1 MRGGGA
7 SGMLLEPR
15 SEPVHPG
22 LGPRGAALLKEA
34 PGPAAGDTGRG
45 EAGSGQGAGHPD

>member
-1 MRGGGA
+1 
-7 SGMLLEPR
+7 MLLEPR

-45 EAGSGQGAGHPD
+45 EAGSGQGTGHPD